1 MLNSTIQTTL
11 EKAFV
16 LCAGIPADTILA
28 GSLQA
33 QIEREGHWGAMDRE
47 VNAYFWYEAN
57 RIGSSALITKMAEQ
71 GFNLKLSP
79 AQAGALAAAIDSGQN
94 TWSELVW
101 QALSYTGQL
110 GATLANKAQ
119 AAQAFTDA
127 LLATGNGG
135 FYSGAGLY
143 GGLQMLLSGVDEDP
157 ASVAGARASLEQ
169 LAAHLSAGG
178 ITGKAIDGYL
188 VGATVFVDSN
198 GNGTLDSGE
207 ISTTTDGN
215 GDFTLPSGLP
225 GQLVAFGGTDLMTG
239 QGFEGVLTAPVGAT
253 VITPLTTLVAALHDA
268 GSDSAAAA
276 AALVSAK
283 LGLPEGIPLLN
294 YDPMPLLARNEDTA
308 RATEVL
314 RTGLQVANF
323 ISVVSVA
330 VDAAVGLERT
340 AAAKL
345 VIEALAARIG
355 DGSGF
360 DLTAADDLG
369 QVITGVVQA
378 LIGDVPGAPLVAI
391 IEQVATLS
399 AAVNQETAVASS
411 VAQLARVSHVVQA
424 NLGPALEQAMS
435 GSSALSDV
443 VVAFT
448 EANLATEIWGVG
460 DSVGSFIPGV
470 PVLPAVPVPPDV
482 ADPAD
487 AVARPTV
494 TGLSNDSGLAGDFV
508 TNLAAQTV
516 SGSYTG
522 LLAEGQKIQASA
534 DGTTWV
540 DATVVGATWSAALT
554 LSEGPGTLS
563 VRSVDAA
570 GAVLARASLE
580 YRLDTEAPL
589 ATAAV
594 TGLGA
599 DTGTAGD
606 FITRTASQTVSG
618 TYSGT
623 LGQGETI
630 QVSADGANW
639 IDATAAANA
648 WSAQGVTLGA
658 TGVLAV
664 RTIDLAGNTR
674 AGTGHDYSLDD
685 TPPAASA
692 TLRRFVGESAWDVR
706 DQQQTVEGQ
715 FTGTLGADDRF
726 EVSVDGTNWVT
737 ATVLGSGNP
746 DKFRAEVTLVPGTG
760 TLSVRTVDGA
770 GNTLEGTGHGYSF
783 DNVAPQ
789 ALTVALANDTGAS
802 GADRI
807 TRDATLALTGQEDGA
822 ALEYSTD
829 DTNWHASFT
838 AAEGGN
844 TVYVRQVDA
853 AGNASASTALSFTYD
868 TSAAAPGVSLRND
881 TGNSGIDKISND
893 AALSV
898 TAEDEASV
906 TYSTDQIDWSSS
918 FAASEGSN
926 TVYVRQTDLA
936 GNLSSAAAFSF
947 TLDTAAPGAPTV
959 VLGTDTGSSSSD
971 AVTSSGALS
980 LTGVTDTVEYSS
992 DGTNWHA
999 SFTAAEGGNTV
1010 SVRQVDAAGNASG
1023 SSTLSFTLDTTAP
1036 TALAAVTGLGADT
1049 GTAGDFITRT
1059 ASQTVSGT
1067 YSGTL
1072 GQGETIQVSADGAN
1086 WIDATAAANA
1096 WSAQG
1101 VTLGATGVLAVRT
1114 IDLAGNTRAGTGHDY
1129 SLDTQAPQMTAG
1141 PVVADGTRIR
1151 LTADGAATAGLYKT
1165 IAGVDTLVGSAASLS
1180 ANVAG
1185 TISVAG
1191 QATLTSGLLVK
1202 LTDAAGNESS
1212 SPANVILGRSGAADT
1227 ITATAAQDLM
1237 FGFGGTP
1244 KQGQTAGSPDIFVLQ
1259 GGTVDVLALDQIGG
1273 FVISGNSGVS
1283 GVSDVLK
1290 AGGTAAWTTAITGWT
1305 ITGGVLSKANATVSD
1320 FYQAVVAATGTVH
1333 QVAVFAAGGNTYV
1346 FGEGAST
1353 ADNDNL
1359 AVVLVGVTGV
1369 SGFGTGNQQIEL
1381 AA

>member
-1072 GQGETIQVSADGAN
+1072 GQGETIQVSADGAS
-1086 WIDATAAANA
+1086 WIDAAAAAGA